1 MYIKSPLN
9 YTGNKF
15 RLLSQFEK
23 FFPKKSKIF
32 VDLFCGGATVG
43 FNVEAD
49 KIVLIDGNEKII
61 NLLKTLACENID
73 KIISKVEKNIKKYNL
88 SYSYKYSYSHY
99 KELGYVSGN
108 NGLKNYNNEGF
119 YKLRSDY
126 NELKNK
132 KSFKANMML
141 YTLMVYAFN
150 NDIRFNSDGNF
161 NLPVGKTDFNKNN
174 YMKLVEYNERAK
186 HINYEFICS
195 DFRSDEVKEV
205 LKSADFIYC
214 DPPYLIT
221 TAVYNEN
228 NGWSEKDETDLLD
241 LLKQMNDCGKQF
253 ALSNVLKKEGK
264 TNFLLDKWIKE
275 NNYKK
280 NKINYHYRSSSY
292 NKLNRN
298 SNEEEV
304 LITSGELNG

>member
-73 KIISKVEKNIKKYNL
+73 KIISEVEKNIKKYNL

-195 DFRSDEVKEV
+195 DFRSDELKEV

>member
-15 RLLSQFEK
+15 RLLNQFEK
-23 FFPKKSKIF
+23 FFPQKCKTF

-43 FNVEAD
+43 FNVNAD
-49 KIVLIDGNEKII
+49 KIILIDGNEKII

-73 KIISKVEKNIKKYNL
+73 KIILEVEKNIKNYNL
-88 SYSYKYSYSHY
+88 SYSYKYTYSHY
-99 KELGYVSGN
+99 KELGYVNGN
-108 NGLKNYNNEGF
+108 NGLKNYNNDGF
-119 YKLRSDY
+119 YKLREDY
-126 NELKNK
+126 NTLKNK

-150 NDIRFNSDGNF
+150 NDIRFNSEGKF

-195 DFRSDEVKEV
+195 DFRSEEVKEH

-228 NGWSEKDETDLLD
+228 NGWSEKDESDLLD
-241 LLKQMNDCGKQF
+241 LLKEMNECGKQF

-304 LITSGELNG
+304 LITSGELDG

>member
-73 KIISKVEKNIKKYNL
+73 KIISEVEKNIKKYNL